1 MIDTALTAIQFL
13 VAQAIEADTD
23 AASRIYFS
31 QAPQGAAFP
40 FVVIDIVSRTETP
53 TQDSGSAVDTYRFQV
68 DVWARATSS
77 VSAFAIASGISTD
90 LREVWSRQTDTYIDG
105 IQEVNFFTDYDGELL
120 AQRVSNDYMV
130 RVKPDGTGMSIV
142 TSGTYTPT
150 VESEANFTTIEVHEG
165 QYLRVGNTVTVSGQ
179 FNGTANEIGDV
190 EIQLTLPVVTG
201 MSATED
207 AAGIVSDGEASG
219 KIECEDPDHVRL
231 IWTAVQNSISTRYS
245 YHFTYQII

>member
-105 IQEVNFFTDYDGELL
+105 IQEVNYFTDYDGELL

-130 RVKPDGTGMSIV
+130 RVKPDGTGMPIV

-150 VESEANFTTIEVHEG
+150 WIAESDFTISDINEA
-165 QYLRVGNTVTVSGQ
+165 QYMRVGNTVTVSGR
-179 FNGTANEIGDV
+179 FTGTTAPAANS
-190 EIQLTLPVVTG
+190 LTLSIP
-201 MSATED
+201 
-207 AAGIVSDGEASG
+207 IASG
-219 KIECEDPDHVRL
+219 VGVEDVAGTFSNGARQHGKISGADGAKFDWESDDAG
-231 IWTAVQNSISTRYS
+231 TFGYS
-245 YHFTYQII
+245 YTYTYQII